1 VACASALTEAASY
14 TVTSRASSARD
25 RPPGFRVTEARAS
38 KWPRCSAAPRRA
50 DSDRPGPARSPGD
63 GRAGQRIHGPGP
75 GPGGRGLPRARR
87 ATSAATERHSL
98 SLGLRA
104 TTTASDSEPQGT
116 CPQPQGT
123 CPLSLLPKSR
133 PAGPLPLR
141 GPKHPPHTL
150 AGTRLRQLER
160 GRAQGSGSAARPFPG
175 QETRTK
181 FKLPHTGQAAM
192 ASQLNRHGMISWS
205 ICT

>member
-1 VACASALTEAASY
+1 MQ
-14 TVTSRASSARD
+14 VTSRASSARD

-50 DSDRPGPARSPGD
+50 DSDRPGPAPSRSPGD

-75 GPGGRGLPRARR
+75 GPSPACH
-87 ATSAATERHSL
+87 TATERHSL
-98 SLGLRA
+98 SLGLGA
-104 TTTASDSEPQGT
+104 TATASDSEPQGT
-116 CPQPQGT
+116 CP
-123 CPLSLLPKSR
+123 LSLLSKSR
-133 PAGPLPLR
+133 PAGPGGRNIRP
-141 GPKHPPHTL
+141 
-150 AGTRLRQLER
+150 TRWQAPGSVNLNVGEL
-160 GRAQGSGSAARPFPG
+160 RAQARPPAPSPG